1 MSTPVPKLNGTSGGG
16 PSVEMSSDVHV
27 LQQQVAALRAELAD
41 THVRVGH
48 WEECMRQLANSVMLS
63 PEMNDM
69 YKETCKAL
77 LQDALSSVEQVQ
89 RVVYVDCSFPSVPAE
104 APRLSLQKWV
114 GMEHSEYA
122 AAPRKDRP
130 TP

>member
-1 MSTPVPKLNGTSGGG
+1 
-16 PSVEMSSDVHV
+16 
-27 LQQQVAALRAELAD
+27 
-41 THVRVGH
+41 
-48 WEECMRQLANSVMLS
+48 MRQLANSVMLS

-122 AAPRKDRP
+122 AAPRKEGLFRQDKEYRGEPQSFEEAVIAAEKASDRNS
-130 TP
+130 TRDG